1 MGGFGLEVE
10 LGCHHGTWTL
20 GLASWWEQLA
30 LASPAGE
37 ISLPG
42 VQRGVPDHRLEA
54 VLSGTG
60 PSDHRELRPLRLHGW
75 VEM

>member
-1 MGGFGLEVE
+1 MSSWDLDPR
-10 LGCHHGTWTL
+10 TT
-20 GLASWWEQLA
+20 SWWGQLA

-37 ISLPG
+37 VSLPG
-42 VQRGVPDHRLEA
+42 VQRGIPDHRPEA

-60 PSDHRELRPLRLHGW
+60 PSDHRGLRPLRLHGW